1 MMTIRSI
8 LIVDDEENQRFIV
21 EQALRTLAC
30 DRAIATVSSVSEALS
45 ALDGSTP
52 DLIITDYHM
61 PVMNGLELIAQ
72 IRRRK
77 LRSRIILM
85 TAYSSPELYDAA
97 QQLKI
102 DHYITKP
109 VAITIQGANDHPV
122 VLAGGTSGEVSEGAP
137 TTPASGQLQAT
148 DPDGTF
154 LVWGEQNVMGLYGNF
169 HLGADGAWNYLL
181 DAGDLDTVAL
191 GLGQSGVDTFEARVQ
206 DQLGAFATVQVAVN
220 VLGA

>member
-30 DRAIATVSSVSEALS
+30 DWAIATVASVSEALS

-109 VAITIQGANDHPV
+109 VAITDLRR
-122 VLAGGTSGEVSEGAP
+122 LAA
-137 TTPASGQLQAT
+137 AT
-148 DPDGTF
+148 
-154 LVWGEQNVMGLYGNF
+154 LM
-169 HLGADGAWNYLL
+169 A
-181 DAGDLDTVAL
+181 
-191 GLGQSGVDTFEARVQ
+191 EA
-206 DQLGAFATVQVAVN
+206 
-220 VLGA
+220 

>member
-8 LIVDDEENQRFIV
+8 LIVDDEANQRFIV
-21 EQALRTLAC
+21 EQALRTMAS
-30 DRAIATVSSVSEALS
+30 DWAIATVSSVSEALN

-77 LRSRIILM
+77 ICTRIILM

-97 QQLKI
+97 QQLQI

-109 VAITIQGANDHPV
+109 VAITDLRRLAN
-122 VLAGGTSGEVSEGAP
+122 
-137 TTPASGQLQAT
+137 AT
-148 DPDGTF
+148 LT
-154 LVWGEQNVMGLYGNF
+154 
-169 HLGADGAWNYLL
+169 A
-181 DAGDLDTVAL
+181 
-191 GLGQSGVDTFEARVQ
+191 EA
-206 DQLGAFATVQVAVN
+206 
-220 VLGA
+220 

>member
-30 DRAIATVSSVSEALS
+30 DWAIATVSSVSEALS

-109 VAITIQGANDHPV
+109 VAITDLRR
-122 VLAGGTSGEVSEGAP
+122 LAA
-137 TTPASGQLQAT
+137 AT
-148 DPDGTF
+148 
-154 LVWGEQNVMGLYGNF
+154 LM
-169 HLGADGAWNYLL
+169 A
-181 DAGDLDTVAL
+181 
-191 GLGQSGVDTFEARVQ
+191 EA
-206 DQLGAFATVQVAVN
+206 
-220 VLGA
+220 